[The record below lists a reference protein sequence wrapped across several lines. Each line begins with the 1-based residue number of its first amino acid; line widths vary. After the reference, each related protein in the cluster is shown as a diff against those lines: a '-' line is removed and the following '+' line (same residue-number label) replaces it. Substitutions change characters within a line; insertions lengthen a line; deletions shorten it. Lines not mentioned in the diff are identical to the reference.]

1 MRRQEGFR
9 SYRDNA
15 KDGRWTPPGCPA
27 LNVLNVLSVLLDW
40 LNVGTE
46 MHQEWV
52 RLNLIV
58 WRWYKA
64 DPHCLSGINY
74 VNRDDN
80 PAEDGS
86 KGLKL
91 DAMLKNNRLL
101 KGPRFLW
108 EAKSH
113 WPIMIEI
120 PTLRDGDLEARKEA
134 LVYAAAVHN
143 DVLESWASSYPSW
156 WKLKIAVAWLLRYKK
171 YLQMKVWKLS
181 WERRVP

>member
-1 MRRQEGFR
+1 M
-9 SYRDNA
+9 
-15 KDGRWTPPGCPA
+15 
-27 LNVLNVLSVLLDW
+27 
-40 LNVGTE
+40 
-46 MHQEWV
+46 
-52 RLNLIV
+52 
-58 WRWYKA
+58 
-64 DPHCLSGINY
+64 SGINY

-171 YLQMKVWKLS
+171 YLQMKV
-181 WERRVP
+181 